1 MGGFDEAE
9 AAKEPSQAG
18 HWTIDVCGRKYVRF
32 DEDFH
37 AAAVAIRWKKMSI
50 ETATDPVLVKVAR
63 KRTVSSGNENNIN
76 NVLVAI
82 MSRPNEND
90 LANFHTRL
98 KD

>member
-37 AAAVAIRWKKMSI
+37 AAAVAIR
-50 ETATDPVLVKVAR
+50 
-63 KRTVSSGNENNIN
+63 
-76 NVLVAI
+76 
-82 MSRPNEND
+82 
-90 LANFHTRL
+90 
-98 KD
+98 